1 MSQQQILFPVGRLV
15 GGSLYKPQPVTDNA
29 GQPKRHADGTPMM
42 SYSFGVAYRKA
53 APGARWEE
61 TSWGQKVKL
70 AATEGFPNGEWQ
82 AATFA
87 WKINDGDSQV
97 PNKKGNKP
105 CDNEGWP
112 GHHVVWFSSM
122 AVAPKLTDKH
132 GSREGTLQYADGV
145 ERIKPGHLIEVL
157 ANVKDN
163 KPSQSS
169 GVYMNYEMV
178 AHNDA
183 TTPEIALRASVD
195 STKVGFG
202 GGAAPAPT
210 PVAPP
215 AAPAPAAPAAPLAV
229 QPNTAMLAPP
239 TPPAP
244 PVGPQMT
251 AKAGGVTYEAYRTA
265 GWSDE
270 QLRSNELM
278 A

>member
-42 SYSFGVAYRKA
+42 SYAFGVAYRKV
-53 APGARWEE
+53 APGARWED
-61 TSWGQKVKL
+61 TPWGQKVML
-70 AATEGFPNGEWQ
+70 AASEGFPNGEYK

-87 WKINDGDSQV
+87 WKIIDGDSQA
-97 PNKKGNKP
+97 PNRKGNKP

-112 GHHVVWFSSM
+112 GNHVVWFSSM
-122 AVAPKLTDKH
+122 AIAPKLTDKH
-132 GSREGTLQYADGV
+132 GTREGTLQYADGV
-145 ERIKPGHLIEVL
+145 ERIKPGHMIEVL

-163 KPSQSS
+163 KPSQSP

-183 TTPEIALRASVD
+183 TTPEIVLRASVD

-202 GGAAPAPT
+202 GGASAPAAP
-210 PVAPP
+210 PVAP
-215 AAPAPAAPAAPLAV
+215 APAPAAPAAPAAPTVV

-239 TPPAP
+239 A
-244 PVGPQMT
+244 GPQMT
-251 AKAGGVTYEAYRTA
+251 AAANGVTYEAYRAANWT
-265 GWSDE
+265 DE
-270 QLRSNELM
+270 QLRANGLM
-278 A
+278 V